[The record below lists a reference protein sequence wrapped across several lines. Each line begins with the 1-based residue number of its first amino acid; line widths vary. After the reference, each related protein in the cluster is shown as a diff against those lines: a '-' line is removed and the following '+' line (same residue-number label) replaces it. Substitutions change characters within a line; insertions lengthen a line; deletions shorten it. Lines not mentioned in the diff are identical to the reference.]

1 MKNLQKILDVF
12 SNYYPQL
19 KTVKITMID
28 YDYVYVAKCKA
39 KYTGNHYIKKKNK
52 LRDVV
57 PTEIILTSAATKKKE
72 GHKQGPNLYGLVGR
86 TAGTSDNF
94 SYSKANKESGVVWSR
109 DSLFE
114 YLKAPK
120 KFIPGT
126 KMVFAGLKKPKDR
139 DNLIEFLDQHHDV

>member
-19 KTVKITMID
+19 KTVKITID
-28 YDYVYVAKCKA
+28 
-39 KYTGNHYIKKKNK
+39 KN
-52 LRDVV
+52 
-57 PTEIILTSAATKKKE
+57 E

>member
-39 KYTGNHYIKKKNK
+39 KAKYTGNHYIKKKNK

-57 PTEIILTSAATKKKE
+57 PTEIILTSAATKKK
-72 GHKQGPNLYGLVGR
+72 R
-86 TAGTSDNF
+86 
-94 SYSKANKESGVVWSR
+94 R
-109 DSLFE
+109 
-114 YLKAPK
+114 
-120 KFIPGT
+120 
-126 KMVFAGLKKPKDR
+126 
-139 DNLIEFLDQHHDV
+139 